1 MGAHDSDLGGVLT
14 STANPRVKQ
23 IVRLRKRRTRDQQA
37 VTLVEGYD
45 ELSLALDAGAR
56 PLELFYAP
64 GLTERTQL
72 ALVERVLGVGAQ
84 VTAVSPEVFGKLAYR
99 ESPDG
104 WLAVVPT
111 PSGTLGELRPG
122 LNPLILVC
130 EGIEKPG
137 NLGALVRTAEAAG
150 VAAVISA
157 SPVTDFGNPNVVRAS
172 KGTVF
177 AVPLAA
183 AASDDVLAWLGTA
196 GIRVVVTTP
205 EAGDALAVIDLTG
218 PLALVV
224 GSESAGVTR
233 RWLDAADAIA
243 TLPMHGRINSLNAAA
258 AGAIALYEAGRQ
270 RAPTPAARRRA

>member
-1 MGAHDSDLGGVLT
+1 MSADDSDLGRVLT

-23 IVRLRKRRTRDQQA
+23 VMRLRKRRTRDQQA

-56 PLELFYAP
+56 PLELFHAP
-64 GLTERTQL
+64 GLTERSQL

-84 VTAVSPEVFGKLAYR
+84 VTAVSPEVFGKMAYR

-183 AASDDVLAWLGTA
+183 AASDDVLVWLGTA

-218 PLALVV
+218 PLAVVV
-224 GSESAGVTR
+224 GSESSGVTH

-243 TLPMHGRINSLNAAA
+243 TIPMHGRINSLNAAA
-258 AGAIALYEAGRQ
+258 AGAIALYEASRQ
-270 RAPTPAARRRA
+270 RAATPVAGRRA